1 MTIDR
6 ELLRQTILDEFGG
19 SLNACFESALDYFI
33 GAEKRQDEL
42 EAENR
47 QLKAENAM
55 LWRGFTYG
63 GARAKPRKPGS
74 PLVLDSFPPLELAEE
89 KSPGLAEGR

>member
-1 MTIDR
+1 MADTR
-6 ELLRQTILDEFGG
+6 ELLKQTILSEMGG
-19 SLNACFESALDYFI
+19 NLNACFESALDYFI
-33 GAEKRQDEL
+33 TAEKRQDEQ
-42 EAENR
+42 EAEIR

-74 PLVLDSFPPLELAEE
+74 PLVLDSVPPLELAPEV
-89 KSPGLAEGR
+89 SPGLAEGR